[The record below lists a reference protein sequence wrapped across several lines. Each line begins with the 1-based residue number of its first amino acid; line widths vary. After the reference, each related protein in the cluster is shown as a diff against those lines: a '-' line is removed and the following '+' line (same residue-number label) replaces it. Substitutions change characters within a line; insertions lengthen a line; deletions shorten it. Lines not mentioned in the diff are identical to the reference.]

1 MKKPEL
7 LSPAGDPEKLRAVLS
22 YGADAV
28 YLAGKS
34 YGMRSASANFT
45 EEELAFAVSYA
56 HSLGR
61 RVYVTVN
68 TMPRD
73 REYAPLRDYIRYLS
87 KIGADAVIVA
97 DIGVLSLVR
106 DVAPELEIHLSTQA
120 SAVSSY
126 ACRAW
131 HALGV
136 RRIVLARELTLREI
150 IEIRKDA
157 PPELE
162 LEVFIHGAMCIA
174 YSGRCLLSNYFT
186 GRDANRGECA
196 QPCRWNYTVKSIE
209 VTEEKR
215 PDGRV
220 PVEEDDRGTY
230 VMSSRDLCM
239 IEHIPDLIEA
249 GIDSFKIEG
258 RVKSA
263 YYGAVTANAYRIA
276 IDRYIADPEGYTFDP
291 ALLRELESVS
301 HREYCTGF
309 FYNSPANTANTVSYT
324 GYLRDKAY
332 LAVAVSYDE
341 TSGRAV
347 FRQKNRVCEGDAAEV
362 VSPGKTGRGLI
373 IRGLKNGDV
382 EPIES
387 APHPGMI
394 FSCDVPFPIS
404 PGDIL
409 RGV

>member
-45 EEELAFAVSYA
+45 EEELADAVSYA
-56 HSLGR
+56 HSLDR

-106 DVAPELEIHLSTQA
+106 DVAPELDIHLSTQA

-150 IEIRKDA
+150 IEIRKNT

-220 PVEEDDRGTY
+220 PIEEDIGGTY

-239 IEHIPDLIEA
+239 IEHIPELIEA

-309 FYNSPANTANTVSYT
+309 FYGLPEDTANTVSYT

-347 FRQKNRVCEGDAAEV
+347 FRQKNRVREGDAAEI
-362 VSPGKTGRGLI
+362 VSPGKTGRGLTI
-373 IRGLKNGDV
+373 HGLKNSNG

-387 APHPGMI
+387 APHPGML
-394 FSCDVPFPIS
+394 FSVDVPFPIA

-409 RGV
+409 RGI

>member
-150 IEIRKDA
+150 IEIRKNT

-174 YSGRCLLSNYFT
+174 
-186 GRDANRGECA
+186 
-196 QPCRWNYTVKSIE
+196 
-209 VTEEKR
+209 
-215 PDGRV
+215 
-220 PVEEDDRGTY
+220 
-230 VMSSRDLCM
+230 
-239 IEHIPDLIEA
+239 
-249 GIDSFKIEG
+249 
-258 RVKSA
+258 
-263 YYGAVTANAYRIA
+263 
-276 IDRYIADPEGYTFDP
+276 
-291 ALLRELESVS
+291 
-301 HREYCTGF
+301 
-309 FYNSPANTANTVSYT
+309 
-324 GYLRDKAY
+324 
-332 LAVAVSYDE
+332 
-341 TSGRAV
+341 
-347 FRQKNRVCEGDAAEV
+347 
-362 VSPGKTGRGLI
+362 
-373 IRGLKNGDV
+373 
-382 EPIES
+382 
-387 APHPGMI
+387 
-394 FSCDVPFPIS
+394 
-404 PGDIL
+404 
-409 RGV
+409 

>member
-1 MKKPEL
+1 M
-7 LSPAGDPEKLRAVLS
+7 PAGDPEKLRAVLS

-34 YGMRSASANFT
+34 YGLRSACANFT
-45 EEELAFAVSYA
+45 EEELASAVSYA

-73 REYAPLRDYIRYLS
+73 REYAHLADYIRYLS
-87 KIGADAVIVA
+87 KIGADAVIVG

-106 DVAPELEIHLSTQA
+106 DVAPELDIHLSTQA

-131 HALGV
+131 HALGA

-150 IEIRKDA
+150 SEIRKNT

-174 YSGRCLLSNYFT
+174 YSGRCLLSNCLT

-215 PDGRV
+215 PGGRI
-220 PVEEDDRGTY
+220 PIEEDDEGTY

-239 IEHIPDLIEA
+239 IEHIPELIDA

-276 IDRYIADPEGYTFDP
+276 IERYVSDPQGYTFDP

-309 FYNSPANTANTVSYT
+309 FYGSPANTANTVSYT

-332 LAVAVSYDE
+332 LAVAISHDE
-341 TSGRAV
+341 TSVRAV
-347 FRQKNRVCEGDAAEV
+347 LRQKNRVCE
-362 VSPGKTGRGLI
+362 
-373 IRGLKNGDV
+373 
-382 EPIES
+382 
-387 APHPGMI
+387 
-394 FSCDVPFPIS
+394 
-404 PGDIL
+404 
-409 RGV
+409 